1 VANVVVPVFSLRRFS
16 FTALTASTSMDVV
29 IVRNVPTAMFT
40 EALLHVKVHARTM
53 DGGAK
58 IDVLAYEVS
67 QTPDAPG
74 VDFLRTSALLTVT
87 VNASTSPPEL
97 AGRTAATGFG
107 GGLAVIVRGTRG
119 TTGSCQADLEA
130 ELVLK
135 E

>member
-1 VANVVVPVFSLRRFS
+1 VGNLVIPVFSLRRWS
-16 FTALTASTSMDVV
+16 FTALSASASMDVV
-29 IVRNVPTAMFT
+29 VVRNVPCAMFA
-40 EALLHVKVHARTM
+40 EALLHVKCHARTM

-58 IDVLAYEVS
+58 IDVLAYEIS

-74 VDFLRTSALLTVT
+74 VDFLRTSALVTAT

-97 AGRTAATGFG
+97 VGRTTATGFG

-119 TTGSCQADLEA
+119 TTGSCQADLEV